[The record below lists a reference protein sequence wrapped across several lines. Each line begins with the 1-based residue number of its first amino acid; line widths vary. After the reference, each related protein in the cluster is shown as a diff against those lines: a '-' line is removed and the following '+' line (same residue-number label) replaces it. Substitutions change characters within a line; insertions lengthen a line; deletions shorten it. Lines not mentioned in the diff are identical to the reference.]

1 MLQVKEMKVP
11 ETEED
16 LPSSDVEQRLNPA
29 DKYSQIGESAASC
42 LLDSAVQGLGG
53 AHGCCVVVDL
63 SPRTGDFARA
73 VLKTQTA
80 SLALHYLALAPESQ
94 FEWAQQDL
102 LDLAV
107 DLFLAHSLKLKDIK
121 PLPEKADDQQ
131 QQDLVTP
138 QLNCGSVD
146 GVNLILP
153 QTLIAKWES
162 SSFKEEWQALLEEL
176 KHVIPEKDLGNR
188 PSKRARVADVSDGP
202 PPGVSFIPTSDLDMT
217 KLLLQVK
224 GVNKLKGLTW
234 QIYPDNRIVLL
245 NTTAAD
251 IAVTGVLTSWQKGKW
266 WQPKEVGEGFDL
278 ALDVVWKFSSSSEM
292 VQIDN
297 TAKTL
302 CSVMEDMKAEK
313 PEKAILR
320 YHIMTANPNG
330 PLGPGDFNPEV
341 KHQVAWRAERVAV
354 EGEKTNPMALAALI
368 PVDAWDLSRVQI
380 VFTCRWAK
388 QGLTGIKPSVWL
400 RRSCVI
406 PPQMA
411 IQLTLTGTAS

>member
-11 ETEED
+11 ESEEE

-42 LLDSAVQGLGG
+42 LLDSALHGLAA

-73 VLKTQTA
+73 VLKMPTA
-80 SLALHYLALAPESQ
+80 SLTLHYLALAPESQ

-102 LDLAV
+102 QDLAV
-107 DLFLAHSLKLKDIK
+107 DLFLAHSLKLKDMK
-121 PLPEKADDQQ
+121 PLPEKGDDQQ
-131 QQDLVTP
+131 LDVVAP
-138 QLNCGSVD
+138 QLNCGTVD
-146 GVNLILP
+146 GVNLVLP
-153 QTLIAKWES
+153 QTLVGKWES
-162 SSFKEEWQALLEEL
+162 SSFKEDWQALLEEL

-188 PSKRARVADVSDGP
+188 PSKRARVAAAAADSDGP
-202 PPGVSFIPTSDLDMT
+202 ARSDLFIPASDLDMT

-234 QIYPDNRIVLL
+234 QIFPDNRIILL

-278 ALDVVWKFSSSSEM
+278 ALDVVWKFTSSSEM
-292 VQIDN
+292 VQVDN
-297 TAKTL
+297 AAKTL
-302 CSVMEDMKAEK
+302 HTVMEEMKVEK
-313 PEKAILR
+313 PEKALLR
-320 YHIMTANPNG
+320 YHIMSANPNG
-330 PLGPGDFNPEV
+330 PLGPGDFNLEV
-341 KHQVAWRAERVAV
+341 KHEVAWRAERAAV
-354 EGEKTNPMALAALI
+354 EGEKTNPMTLASLI

-380 VFTCRWAK
+380 VWTCRWAK

-400 RRSCVI
+400 RRSSVI

-411 IQLTLTGTAS
+411 IQLTGAAS